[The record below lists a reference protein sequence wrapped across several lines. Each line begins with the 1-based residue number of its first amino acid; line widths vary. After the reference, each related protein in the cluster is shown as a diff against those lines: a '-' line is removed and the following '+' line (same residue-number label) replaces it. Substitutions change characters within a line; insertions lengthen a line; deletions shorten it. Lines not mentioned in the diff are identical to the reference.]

1 MADQSPRLTPN
12 DPSAASE
19 WTDDQLRAA
28 WRQGA
33 HTPASSSFGDV
44 QGPQPRAFQPR
55 PAKKTGKT
63 VVRQALFNL
72 YGGLIYAVGITGFY
86 GYLFLDFEQR
96 WIRIGLV
103 AMMLFNLLLAGMSLP
118 LIAKFHHLRPDAPV
132 LPYLHHLRDDLKS
145 WWALQRWMT
154 GGALPLAAATG
165 FLMGGVI
172 GSGDPDFVAFEDKW
186 PLVFVLVGVSLA
198 AIPLGLKLSDW
209 LYQHSY
215 AKDVQR
221 VEAWIAAL
229 EDLGADANADG
240 ADDSVEAETD
250 APGPRNS
257 SAPSA
262 S

>member
-12 DPSAASE
+12 DPPAASE

-28 WRQGA
+28 WRRTA
-33 HTPASSSFGDV
+33 HTPASSLPANDPGLK
-44 QGPQPRAFQPR
+44 PR
-55 PAKKTGKT
+55 PAKKTGTT

-72 YGGLIYAVGITGFY
+72 YGGVGYAVGITGFY
-86 GYLFLDFEQR
+86 GYLFMDFEQR

-103 AMMLFNLLLAGMSLP
+103 VMMLFNLLLAGMSLP

-132 LPYLHHLRDDLKS
+132 LPYLLHLRDDLKA

-172 GSGDPDFVAFEDKW
+172 GSGDPEFVAFEDKW
-186 PLVFVLVGVSLA
+186 PLVFVMVGISLA
-198 AIPLGLKLSDW
+198 VIPLGLKLSDW
-209 LYQHSY
+209 LYHHSY

-221 VEAWIAAL
+221 VEAWIASL
-229 EDLGADANADG
+229 EDAGANG
-240 ADDSVEAETD
+240 AG
-250 APGPRNS
+250 APGE
-257 SAPSA
+257 A

>member
-1 MADQSPRLTPN
+1 MADQSPRLTPKT
-12 DPSAASE
+12 PPAASE

-28 WRQGA
+28 WRRTA
-33 HTPASSSFGDV
+33 PTPASSLAADDP
-44 QGPQPRAFQPR
+44 GPKPR
-55 PAKKTGKT
+55 PSKKTGTT

-72 YGGLIYAVGITGFY
+72 YGGVVYAVGITGFY

-172 GSGDPDFVAFEDKW
+172 GSGDPEFVAFEDKW

-221 VEAWIAAL
+221 VEAWITAL
-229 EDLGADANADG
+229 EGAGADCAG
-240 ADDSVEAETD
+240 ADVAGASV
-250 APGPRNS
+250 G
-257 SAPSA
+257 A

>member
-1 MADQSPRLTPN
+1 MADQSPRLTTN
-12 DPSAASE
+12 DPPAASE

-33 HTPASSSFGDV
+33 HTPASSLPADNP
-44 QGPQPRAFQPR
+44 GPKPR
-55 PAKKTGKT
+55 PSKKTGKT

-132 LPYLHHLRDDLKS
+132 LPYLHHLQDDLKS

-229 EDLGADANADG
+229 EDAGADG
-240 ADDSVEAETD
+240 ADDSDEAETD
-250 APGPRNS
+250 APGPRDF
-257 SAPSA
+257 SAPNA

>member
-12 DPSAASE
+12 TPPAASE

-28 WRQGA
+28 WRRTA
-33 HTPASSSFGDV
+33 HTPASSLPADDP
-44 QGPQPRAFQPR
+44 GPKPR
-55 PAKKTGKT
+55 PAKKTGTT

-72 YGGLIYAVGITGFY
+72 YGGVVYALGTTGFF

-103 AMMLFNLLLAGMSLP
+103 VMMLFNLLVAGMSLP
-118 LIAKFHHLRPDAPV
+118 LIAKFHNLRPDAPV
-132 LPYLHHLRDDLKS
+132 LPYLHHLRDDLKA
-145 WWALQRWMT
+145 WWDLQRWMA
-154 GGALPLAAATG
+154 GGALPLVAATG
-165 FLMGGVI
+165 FLMGGVM
-172 GSGDPDFVAFEDKW
+172 GSGDPEFVAFEDKW

-229 EDLGADANADG
+229 EDAGD
-240 ADDSVEAETD
+240 
-250 APGPRNS
+250 S
-257 SAPSA
+257 SASNA

>member
-28 WRQGA
+28 WRQNA
-33 HTPASSSFGDV
+33 NTPASSLPADDP
-44 QGPQPRAFQPR
+44 GPKPR
-55 PAKKTGKT
+55 PSKKTGTT

-72 YGGLIYAVGITGFY
+72 YGGVVYAVGITGFF
-86 GYLFLDFEQR
+86 GYLFMDFEQR

-103 AMMLFNLLLAGMSLP
+103 VMMLFNLLVAGMCLP

-132 LPYLHHLRDDLKS
+132 LPYLHHLRDDLKA
-145 WWALQRWMT
+145 WWDLQRWMA
-154 GGALPLAAATG
+154 GGALPLAATTG
-165 FLMGGVI
+165 FLMGGVM
-172 GSGDPDFVAFEDKW
+172 GSGDPEFVAFEDKW

-229 EDLGADANADG
+229 EDAGADGLGADG
-240 ADDSVEAETD
+240 VS
-250 APGPRNS
+250 APGGVF
-257 SAPSA
+257 
-262 S
+262 

>member
-28 WRQGA
+28 WRRTA
-33 HTPASSSFGDV
+33 PTPDSSLPADDP
-44 QGPQPRAFQPR
+44 GPKPR
-55 PAKKTGKT
+55 PSKKTGTT

-72 YGGLIYAVGITGFY
+72 YGGVVYAVGITGFF
-86 GYLFLDFEQR
+86 GYLFMDFEQR

-103 AMMLFNLLLAGMSLP
+103 VMMLFNLLVAGMSLT
-118 LIAKFHHLRPDAPV
+118 LIAKFHNLRPDAPV
-132 LPYLHHLRDDLKS
+132 LPYLHHLRDDLKA
-145 WWALQRWMT
+145 WWDLQRWMA

-165 FLMGGVI
+165 FLMGGVS
-172 GSGDPDFVAFEDKW
+172 GSRDPEFVAFEDKW

-229 EDLGADANADG
+229 EGAGADGLCDDG
-240 ADDSVEAETD
+240 AGE
-250 APGPRNS
+250 PGG
-257 SAPSA
+257 A